1 MTTEKLILTVAGVI
15 VCAVAGIVSWWL
27 ENRGEIKKNNLK
39 KENDNEEN

>member
-1 MTTEKLILTVAGVI
+1 MTTEKLILAVVGVI

-27 ENRGEIKKNNLK
+27 ENRGAVEKNNLK